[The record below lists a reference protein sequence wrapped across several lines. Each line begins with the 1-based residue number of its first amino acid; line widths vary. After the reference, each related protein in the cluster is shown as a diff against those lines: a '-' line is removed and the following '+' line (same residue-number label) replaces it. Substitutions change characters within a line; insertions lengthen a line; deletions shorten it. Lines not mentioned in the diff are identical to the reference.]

1 MIILISLQPISDHGA
16 LNFENFLFLITDL
29 DIDGAHFFFVDFVA
43 NGHHVRPD

>member
-29 DIDGAHFFFVDFVA
+29 DIDGAHYVDFVA